1 MEKISLKS
9 YVASVPTP
17 GGLGEAGNINFFLLN
32 SFSII
37 FFWYSIIRCKVG
49 LVSQPSSQK
58 MISRLPNFWSHRHT
72 QWRRDYNGPYLPL
85 VFSLKFLLLQYLVIV
100 SKKTKKKHS
109 QKKCQKNRGKKRIQ
123 IIVRRTGRKEG
134 TFWKSRKWKWI
145 KKAIDELSY
154 MFFTFCDVLK
164 NKVNNFF
171 CKRQANHTNSIK
183 ISSIIALQRFL
194 LLFFF
199 LFWF

>member
-1 MEKISLKS
+1 MDHMEKISLKS

-17 GGLGEAGNINFFLLN
+17 GGPGEAGNINFFLLN

-85 VFSLKFLLLQYLVIV
+85 VFSLKFLLLLQYLVIV

-109 QKKCQKNRGKKRIQ
+109 QKKCQKNRGKRGIKLLQGPRT
-123 IIVRRTGRKEG
+123 RRGGGRA
-134 TFWKSRKWKWI
+134 WAPS
-145 KKAIDELSY
+145 
-154 MFFTFCDVLK
+154 
-164 NKVNNFF
+164 
-171 CKRQANHTNSIK
+171 
-183 ISSIIALQRFL
+183 
-194 LLFFF
+194 LFEIY
-199 LFWF
+199 

>member
-1 MEKISLKS
+1 MKSSSLASLPKFSVGFSYSQQDFPTLFDLFSIYMDHMEKISLKS

-17 GGLGEAGNINFFLLN
+17 GGPGEAGNINFFLLN

-85 VFSLKFLLLQYLVIV
+85 VFFPQIPPPISCHCVKKDKKEAF
-100 SKKTKKKHS
+100 SKEVPKKS
-109 QKKCQKNRGKKRIQ
+109 RKKRIQ
-123 IIVRRTGRKEG
+123 IIVRRTCSFLPAM
-134 TFWKSRKWKWI
+134 FWKI
-145 KKAIDELSY
+145 
-154 MFFTFCDVLK
+154 
-164 NKVNNFF
+164 
-171 CKRQANHTNSIK
+171 
-183 ISSIIALQRFL
+183 RFY
-194 LLFFF
+194 
-199 LFWF
+199 

>member
-37 FFWYSIIRCKVG
+37 FFFWYSIIRCKVG

-109 QKKCQKNRGKKRIQ
+109 QKKCQKKSRKKRIQ
-123 IIVRRTGRKEG
+123 IIVRRVVEQGGKRELFENQG
-134 TFWKSRKWKWI
+134 NQNESRQLTNFLTSCS
-145 KKAIDELSY
+145 LS
-154 MFFTFCDVLK
+154 L
-164 NKVNNFF
+164 
-171 CKRQANHTNSIK
+171 
-183 ISSIIALQRFL
+183 
-194 LLFFF
+194 
-199 LFWF
+199 